1 VRRNFLSPLL
11 VAFDAPLP
19 ASTAGRRSVSNLP
32 AQALILLNDPF
43 IAAQAREWATRLLQ
57 PGSQVEAKRSPA
69 ARLAAAY
76 REAFGRAPR
85 PEELEDDLAFIA
97 AQSSDFAS
105 SAQPGEA
112 ADAEARAWS
121 DLCQV
126 LFNAKEFLYVD

>member
-1 VRRNFLSPLL
+1 
-11 VAFDAPLP
+11 
-19 ASTAGRRSVSNLP
+19 
-32 AQALILLNDPF
+32 
-43 IAAQAREWATRLLQ
+43 LQ